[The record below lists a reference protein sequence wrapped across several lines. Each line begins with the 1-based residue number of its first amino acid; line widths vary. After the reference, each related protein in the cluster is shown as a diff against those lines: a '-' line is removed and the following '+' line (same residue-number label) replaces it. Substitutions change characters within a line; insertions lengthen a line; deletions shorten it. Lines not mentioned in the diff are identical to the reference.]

1 MKQIRQESAVHPARK
16 EDSNTRIAFV
26 GRRDCGDTPADRFIQ
41 RREKRFTRT
50 LAGCGLVLG
59 LNRAVVFC
67 PRTCQRLSESDS
79 SIELISQYW
88 ENRAL
93 LPHRGARTPAV

>member
-1 MKQIRQESAVHPARK
+1 MKQIRQQSAVHPARK
-16 EDSNTRIAFV
+16 EDSNARIAFV

-59 LNRAVVFC
+59 LGRAVVFC
-67 PRTCQRLSESDS
+67 PKGLGESNS

-93 LPHRGARTPAV
+93 LPCWGARTPAV